1 MHLLLMLA
9 GFLLATHA
17 SAESAVSKKTTHSPD
32 AYAAVATNFR
42 ATAEHL
48 LTEFHSR
55 SPHQLALVSGSTGK
69 LFNQVKHGA
78 PFDLFLSADE
88 GRAQRLI
95 DEGLAVPN
103 TRATYA
109 IGQLV
114 LIGQTKV
121 AQKDLQESGFRSLA
135 MANPKLAPY
144 GLAAAQ
150 TLAHLKLSE
159 KLADKIV
166 MGENV
171 GQAYAMVVTGN
182 AEIGLVAYS
191 LIAPAEKANA
201 WLIPGLYHKPIKQD
215 LVLLNHGQ
223 DNPAA
228 IAFREFIL
236 STASA
241 DIIEA
246 AGYLAVQ
253 Q

>member
-1 MHLLLMLA
+1 MHFLLILA
-9 GFLLATHA
+9 GVLLATHT
-17 SAESAVSKKTTHSPD
+17 SAETAAHKKTTHTPD

-48 LTEFHSR
+48 LTEFHSQ
-55 SPHQLALVSGSTGK
+55 SPYRLALVSGSTGK

-78 PFDLFLSADE
+78 PYDLFLSADE
-88 GRAQRLI
+88 DRAQRLI

-109 IGQLV
+109 LGQLV
-114 LIGQTKV
+114 LIGQTTV
-121 AQKDLQESGFRSLA
+121 GQQELQESHFRNLA

-150 TLAHLKLSE
+150 TLASLELSE

-191 LIAPAEKANA
+191 LIEPANIANV
-201 WLIPGLYHKPIKQD
+201 WLIPGLYHDPIKQD

-223 DNPAA
+223 ANPAA

-236 STASA
+236 SCASA
-241 DIIEA
+241 EIIEA
-246 AGYLAVQ
+246 AGYSAVRQ
-253 Q
+253 